1 MNQIKIRGGRPLRG
15 TVSIGG
21 MKNSALPILFA
32 TVIARGVCVIDNLPP
47 VGDIE
52 ITLDILTAMG
62 ATVTRHS
69 PTVVEIDTRE
79 LRQGT
84 APNALVRCLRGSNYL
99 IGAELARFGQAK
111 VGLSG
116 GCNLGARPIDLHK
129 KGFIALGAEV
139 DDTADY
145 ISARA
150 DGSLKGAKIVMDNIS
165 VGATANIM
173 LAASTADGVTVI
185 ENAAHE
191 PHIVDL
197 ACFLNAC
204 GASVTGAGTSIVKV
218 RGVKELHGCH
228 YTILPDMIETG
239 TYMVA
244 AAVTGG
250 EVTLKNVIPRHMEAV
265 SAKMREMG
273 ITVTEDGESIT
284 VRSSGR
290 FSSASILAVPY
301 PGFPTDM
308 QPQMTALLTL
318 AEGISTV
325 TDNVFNQRF
334 RYIEELRHMGAGI
347 SLDEKNSTATVIGV
361 KSLHGASV
369 TALDL
374 RAGAAMVIAGL
385 AAEGETVISDV
396 DNIRRGYVDIVGKL
410 QSLGAD
416 IEYVE

>member
-1 MNQIKIRGGRPLRG
+1 MNKIKIRGGRPLRG

-32 TVIARGVCVIDNLPP
+32 TVITRGVCVIENLPP

-52 ITLDILTAMG
+52 ITLNILAAMG
-62 ATVTRHS
+62 ARVTRHS
-69 PTVVEIDTRE
+69 PTVVEIDTSD

-129 KGFIALGAEV
+129 KGFIALGATV

-145 ISARA
+145 ISARV
-150 DGSLKGAKIVMDNIS
+150 DGSLKGTKIVMDNIS
-165 VGATANIM
+165 VGATANMM

-204 GASVTGAGTSIVKV
+204 GARVMGAGTSVIKV

-250 EVTLKNVIPRHMEAV
+250 EVTLKNVIPRHLEAV
-265 SAKMREMG
+265 SAKLREMG
-273 ITVTEDGESIT
+273 ITVLEDSETIT
-284 VRSSGR
+284 VRSAGR
-290 FSSASILAVPY
+290 FGSASILAVPY

-318 AEGISTV
+318 ADGISTV

-385 AAEGETVISDV
+385 AAEGETIISDV

-410 QSLGAD
+410 RSLGAE

>member
-1 MNQIKIRGGRPLRG
+1 MNKIKIRGGRPLRG

-32 TVIARGVCVIDNLPP
+32 TVITRGVCVIENLPP

-52 ITLDILTAMG
+52 ITLNILTAMG
-62 ATVTRHS
+62 ARVTRHS
-69 PTVVEIDTRE
+69 PTVVEIDTGD

-129 KGFIALGAEV
+129 KGFIALGATV

-145 ISARA
+145 ISARV
-150 DGSLKGAKIVMDNIS
+150 DGSLKGTKIVMDNIS
-165 VGATANIM
+165 VGATANMM

-204 GASVTGAGTSIVKV
+204 GARVMGAGTSVIKV

-250 EVTLKNVIPRHMEAV
+250 EVTLKNVIPRHLEAV
-265 SAKMREMG
+265 SAKLREMG
-273 ITVTEDGESIT
+273 ISVTEDSETIT
-284 VRSSGR
+284 VRSTGR
-290 FSSASILAVPY
+290 FGSASILAVPY

-385 AAEGETVISDV
+385 AAEGETVISDI

-410 QSLGAD
+410 RSLGAD

>member
-1 MNQIKIRGGRPLRG
+1 MNKIKIRGGRPLRG
-15 TVSIGG
+15 TISIGG

-32 TVIARGVCVIDNLPP
+32 TVITRGVCVIENLPP

-52 ITLDILTAMG
+52 ITLNILTAMG
-62 ATVTRHS
+62 ARVTRHS
-69 PTVVEIDTRE
+69 PTVVEIDTGD

-129 KGFIALGAEV
+129 KGFIALGATV

-145 ISARA
+145 ISARV
-150 DGSLKGAKIVMDNIS
+150 DGSLKGTKIVMDNIS
-165 VGATANIM
+165 VGATANMM

-204 GASVTGAGTSIVKV
+204 GARVMGAGTSVIKV

-250 EVTLKNVIPRHMEAV
+250 EVTLKNVIPRHLEAV
-265 SAKMREMG
+265 SAKLREMG
-273 ITVTEDGESIT
+273 ISVTEDSETIT
-284 VRSSGR
+284 VRSTGR
-290 FSSASILAVPY
+290 FGSASILAVPY

-385 AAEGETVISDV
+385 AAEGETVISDI

-410 QSLGAD
+410 RSLGAD